1 MNELDK
7 TINDLKELYNDNPK
21 ETLNRSQKVLNEL
34 YRNRN
39 EGNILLLCILFSIS
53 IELLSFLNND
63 IVFIIGYFVISIP
76 FLVGLFMGLFVK
88 YIGILLFFLFGLV
101 VGFGEMYFPI
111 INGVLNNIA
120 ITENPICIK
129 LLIII
134 SSIFIIL
141 GIIGTICYNVSE
153 KVRQKKYSL
162 GIILLL
168 YFIGILIIELLPII
182 FNRDFYEPIFPIIT
196 NILF

>member
-21 ETLNRSQKVLNEL
+21 ETLNRSLKVLNEL

-39 EGNILLLCILFSIS
+39 EGNIMLPCILFSIS

-63 IVFIIGYFVISIP
+63 IVLIICYFVISIP
-76 FLVGLFMGLFVK
+76 FLAGLFIGLFVK

-111 INGVLNNIA
+111 INDVLNNLA

-162 GIILLL
+162 VIILLL

-182 FNRDFYEPIFPIIT
+182 FNRDFYEPIFPIIA

>member
-7 TINDLKELYNDNPK
+7 TINDLKELYEDNPK

-39 EGNILLLCILFSIS
+39 EENIILACILFSIS
-53 IELLSFLNND
+53 IELLSFLSND
-63 IVFIIGYFVISIP
+63 IAIIMYYFVVSIF
-76 FLVGLFMGLFVK
+76 FLTGLFLGLFIK
-88 YIGILLFFLFGLV
+88 YIGILFLSGIV
-101 VGFGEMYFPI
+101 MGFGELYYPI
-111 INGVLNNIA
+111 ITGTLNDPLM
-120 ITENPICIK
+120 TDNPILMK

-134 SSIFIIL
+134 SLVFIIL
-141 GIIGTICYNVSE
+141 GIIGAIYYNVSE
-153 KVRQKKYSL
+153 KIREKKYSL

-168 YFIGILIIELLPII
+168 YFIGILLSMIFIKVFYKPVIPII
-182 FNRDFYEPIFPIIT
+182 A

>member
-39 EGNILLLCILFSIS
+39 EGNIMLPCILFSIS
-53 IELLSFLNND
+53 IELLGFLNNNSVP
-63 IVFIIGYFVISIP
+63 I
-76 FLVGLFMGLFVK
+76 FLYVTCSMFFLAGIFVGLFKK
-88 YIGILLFFLFGLV
+88 YTGILFLFLFGMIM
-101 VGFGEMYFPI
+101 GFGEMYFPI
-111 INGVLNNIA
+111 INDALNSPIM
-120 ITENPICIK
+120 TDNPILMK

-134 SSIFIIL
+134 SLVFIIL
-141 GIIGTICYNVSE
+141 GIIGTIFYNVSE
-153 KVRQKKYSL
+153 EIKEKKYSL
-162 GIILLL
+162 EIILLL
-168 YFIGILIIELLPII
+168 YFIGLVLIELLPII
-182 FNRDFYEPIFPIIT
+182 FNRDFYEPIFPIIA

>member
-39 EGNILLLCILFSIS
+39 EGNIMLPCILFSIS
-53 IELLSFLNND
+53 IELLGFLNNNSVP
-63 IVFIIGYFVISIP
+63 I
-76 FLVGLFMGLFVK
+76 FLYVTCSMFFLAGIFVGLFKK
-88 YIGILLFFLFGLV
+88 YTGILFLFLFGMIM
-101 VGFGEMYFPI
+101 GFGEMYFPI
-111 INGVLNNIA
+111 INDALNSPIM
-120 ITENPICIK
+120 TDNPILMK

-134 SSIFIIL
+134 LLVFIIL
-141 GIIGTICYNVSE
+141 GIIGTIFYNVSE
-153 KVRQKKYSL
+153 EIKEKKYSL
-162 GIILLL
+162 EIILLL
-168 YFIGILIIELLPII
+168 YFIGLVLIELLPII
-182 FNRDFYEPIFPIIT
+182 FNRDFYEPIFPIIA